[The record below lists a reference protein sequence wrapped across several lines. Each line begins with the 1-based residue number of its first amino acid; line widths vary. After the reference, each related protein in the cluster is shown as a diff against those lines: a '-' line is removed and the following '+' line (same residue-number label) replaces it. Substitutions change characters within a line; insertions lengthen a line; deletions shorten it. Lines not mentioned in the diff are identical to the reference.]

1 MNFFKHLFNASFKL
15 REVEMRV
22 GAGQVKQRGYEDFD
36 VGFKSDSRT
45 TQESGCGFVEPGGEC
60 TAPRSRTQPER
71 RREPHTLVRRISL
84 SRGFFLIVF
93 LFNFKPSN
101 TLDMGSETM
110 QATKVYRDLLKA
122 IKKHIGDDGSKRHFR
137 DYVTGEFRKN
147 ISVSD
152 RATAE
157 SNIKLAREYTFLLNS
172 VQHHKELL
180 FSYNIAVDRSDE
192 MKKILNKSAASVGL
206 RLPDVYQS

>member
-1 MNFFKHLFNASFKL
+1 
-15 REVEMRV
+15 
-22 GAGQVKQRGYEDFD
+22 
-36 VGFKSDSRT
+36 
-45 TQESGCGFVEPGGEC
+45 
-60 TAPRSRTQPER
+60 
-71 RREPHTLVRRISL
+71 
-84 SRGFFLIVF
+84 
-93 LFNFKPSN
+93 
-101 TLDMGSETM
+101 MGSETM

-152 RATAE
+152 RAAAE
-157 SNIKLAREYTFLLNS
+157 SNIKLTREYTFLLNN
-172 VQHHKELL
+172 VHHHKELL

-206 RLPDVYQS
+206 QLPDVYQS